1 MGKLLDENGLTHLIS
16 LIKTALNGKQN
27 TLTLPLSTS
36 NGGTGNTSGKA
47 ASATKLAT
55 GRTLKVNLGSTSAST
70 AFDGTANISNIGVSG
85 TLAVGN
91 GGTGQTSLA
100 NVSVGSAT
108 TATKL
113 GSATVGGTAKP
124 IYLSSGTATA
134 LSSTVGGT
142 KKPVYLNGGTITA
155 ISETVGSATQPIYL
169 NNGTA
174 TACTYTLGATV
185 NAGTADKLAYY
196 SGAKA
201 VSAYTSTAGAANK
214 ICYLNAGVPTDGITI
229 SYGSTLPSS
238 GNTGDVFILIS

>member
-1 MGKLLDENGLTHLIS
+1 MGKLLDENGLAHLIL
-16 LIKTALNGKQN
+16 LIKTALNGKQD
-27 TLTLPLSTS
+27 TLTLPLPTN
-36 NGGTGNTSGKA
+36 NGGTGNTSGQA

-55 GRTLKVNLGSTSAST
+55 GRTLKVDLASTSAST
-70 AFDGTANISNIGVSG
+70 AFNGTANISDIGVSG

-113 GSATVGGTAKP
+113 GSTTVGGIAQP
-124 IYLSSGTATA
+124 IYLKSGTATA
-134 LSSTVGGT
+134 LSGTVGGT

-155 ISETVGSATQPIYL
+155 ISDTVGSATQPTYL
-169 NNGTA
+169 SSGTV
-174 TACTYTLGATV
+174 TACTYTLSATV
-185 NAGTADKLAYY
+185 NAAGTAGKLAYY
-196 SGAKA
+196 SGKYA
-201 VSAYTSTAGAANK
+201 VSAYTSNAGATNK

-238 GNTGDVFILIS
+238 GSAGDVFILI